1 MKRLVVILTVVCI
14 LFAGVVGYM
23 TYIDQPE
30 KEAEPTAEPETTGTP
45 EAEESAAP
53 ITVLTGGDEAFAL
66 DKRLTTHFTP
76 AMSRMRSWLR

>member
-1 MKRLVVILTVVCI
+1 MKRLVVILAVVCI

-53 ITVLTGGDEAFAL
+53 ITVLTLDYDAL
-66 DKRLTTHFTP
+66 YASHEPDVSKINFDL
-76 AMSRMRSWLR
+76 LR